1 MDNKIAAVKMRDIT
15 KRFGSVV
22 ANDRVWLDIYR
33 GEILALLGENGS
45 GKTTLMNM
53 LSGIYFPDE
62 GQILIDGEEVVI
74 RSPRDAYHY
83 GIGMIHQHFKLVD
96 VFTAAENITLG
107 LDEKLDLKATAARIR
122 SICERYG
129 FDLDPNQKIVIA
141 FNPER
146 VRDIAV
152 VSTEGVGRA
161 EVKGHLVELAD
172 VTRGGSVCIN
182 LSSRA
187 LDRVDGST
195 WRLHAGPLMRRYLD
209 GYLPMQARLAFR
221 WPEGLLRLKT
231 TQPGEQPGVQIDARA
246 SGADL
251 DLVFAG
257 RMRATVDL
265 ARGQP

>member
-1 MDNKIAAVKMRDIT
+1 MTHPVPRTVAPWGAWLVAGLLIGAPLSAHSLELADVALEGELRFLAVRPDPGAYWYESRVQISEDSLQS
-15 KRFGSVV
+15 GVV
-22 ANDRVWLDIYR
+22 QLRTCHRA
-33 GEILALLGENGS
+33 
-45 GKTTLMNM
+45 
-53 LSGIYFPDE
+53 
-62 GQILIDGEEVVI
+62 
-74 RSPRDAYHY
+74 
-83 GIGMIHQHFKLVD
+83 
-96 VFTAAENITLG
+96 
-107 LDEKLDLKATAARIR
+107 
-122 SICERYG
+122 
-129 FDLDPNQKIVIA
+129 LDPNQKIVIA

-146 VRDIAV
+146 VRDITV

-161 EVKGHLVELAD
+161 EVKGHLVELAE

-187 LDRVDGST
+187 LDRVDNNT

-221 WPEGLLRLKT
+221 WPDGLLKLKT
-231 TQPGEQPGVQIDARA
+231 TRPGEQPGVRIDASA
-246 SGADL
+246 AGADL

>member
-1 MDNKIAAVKMRDIT
+1 LQ
-15 KRFGSVV
+15 S
-22 ANDRVWLDIYR
+22 WQ
-33 GEILALLGENGS
+33 EILMTHRAPRIPAPWGAWLVAGLLLGGPLGAQALEFADVAREGELRFLAVRPDPGAYWYES
-45 GKTTLMNM
+45 EVQISEDSLQTGLVR
-53 LSGIYFPDE
+53 LSTCH
-62 GQILIDGEEVVI
+62 
-74 RSPRDAYHY
+74 RA
-83 GIGMIHQHFKLVD
+83 
-96 VFTAAENITLG
+96 
-107 LDEKLDLKATAARIR
+107 
-122 SICERYG
+122 
-129 FDLDPNQKIVIA
+129 LDPNQKIVIA

-231 TQPGEQPGVQIDARA
+231 TQPGEQPGVQVDARA